1 MHNPFVSHE
10 FPNCLKL
17 FPGNFHGFQF
27 SMSPRLAVI
36 HSLPQ
41 KMPHLRRALW
51 KHTIGQ
57 ENTTRS
63 VLGRCADSSLGVSS
77 QDLEDLEDGTP
88 PFRMRHEVV
97 RPFGWRNRY
106 IGGFSPTHLEKYA
119 QSSNWIHLPQEP
131 GTFFL
136 RLSTLGEFSWG
147 KLHQVKKGLF
157 GYRYSQRFSKYYT
170 PSKSLW
176 PVLGWWCEAV
186 KGCWWP
192 QGHFESLGWLCV
204 LKREIGEYL

>member
-1 MHNPFVSHE
+1 MTLIPTQLFYVSQVGCDS
-10 FPNCLKL
+10 FPA
-17 FPGNFHGFQF
+17 PI
-27 SMSPRLAVI
+27 S
-36 HSLPQ
+36 
-41 KMPHLRRALW
+41 MPHLRRALW

-63 VLGRCADSSLGVSS
+63 VLGWKMLTAH
-77 QDLEDLEDGTP
+77 LEDHPRTWRTWRMGP
-88 PFRMRHEVV
+88 PSRMRHEVV
-97 RPFGWRNRY
+97 RPFGRRNRY
-106 IGGFSPTHLEKYA
+106 IGGFSPTHLKKICA
-119 QSSNWIHLPQEP
+119 SRQIGSIFPKNQGL
-131 GTFFL
+131 FFEVEHS
-136 RLSTLGEFSWG
+136 RWVTWR
-147 KLHQVKKGLF
+147 KLDQVKKGLF
-157 GYRYSQRFSKYYT
+157 GYRYSQRFSKYCT